1 MYILFDFETTGL
13 EFTRDFP
20 IEIGMFWLDDGL
32 RLKEVYHSY
41 IKWPQIKDT
50 EKKEDGGWRGRWAKA
65 YEVHNIPLD
74 KILKEGKPADIVAE
88 EILSLVEKYSQEGEK
103 LILVSDNAVFDFA
116 FLAKVFAGSKFTTG
130 DTIAE
135 GMDYLRRKFHYA
147 VWDLN
152 LLLETVGLY
161 APSAHHSLLDIS
173 SNWSTWYNATKL
185 IKGTRG

>member
-20 IEIGMFWLDDGL
+20 IEIGMFWLDDDL
-32 RLKEVYHSY
+32 HLKEMYHSY

-50 EKKEDGGWRGRWAKA
+50 GEKENGGWTGKWSKA
-65 YEVHNIPLD
+65 YEIHSIPLD
-74 KILKEGKPADIVAE
+74 KILKEGKPANIVAE
-88 EILSLVEKYSQEGEK
+88 EILSLVKKYDQEGK
-103 LILVSDNAVFDFA
+103 LILISDNAVFDFA
-116 FLAKVFAGSKFTTG
+116 FLAKVFAESEFVTG
-130 DTIAE
+130 NTIAE

-161 APSAHHSLLDIS
+161 APSAHYSLLDIS
-173 SNWSTWYNATKL
+173 SNWSAWYNATKL
-185 IKGTRG
+185 IRRTRN